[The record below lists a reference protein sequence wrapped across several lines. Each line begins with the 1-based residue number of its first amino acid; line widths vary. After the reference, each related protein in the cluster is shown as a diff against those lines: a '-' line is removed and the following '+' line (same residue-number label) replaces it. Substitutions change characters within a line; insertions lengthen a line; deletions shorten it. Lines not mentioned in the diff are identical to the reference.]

1 MTVDLQ
7 YIFVPKS
14 QVWNEDHTILTWL
27 LCVFWWRVP
36 MPFAWCLWGFDI
48 LVLDSSKSRTPQL
61 GTDRS
66 WYRARSSGICWYTY
80 IDEMLDIYFLS
91 DWWSDEKSQRTH
103 LKLYGNRMNV
113 QAWCLS
119 KIACTYHTSWSR
131 LCTCVEDGW
140 EKGNTPFMNLSLL
153 YLDNMRTC
161 LY

>member
-1 MTVDLQ
+1 MCYEIFTVFKEMTVDLQ

-36 MPFAWCLWGFDI
+36 MPFIWCLWGFDI

-80 IDEMLDIYFLS
+80 IDEMLDIYLLS

-113 QAWCLS
+113 QVWCLS
-119 KIACTYHTSWSR
+119 KA
-131 LCTCVEDGW
+131 
-140 EKGNTPFMNLSLL
+140 MNILFLVRFGHFFTL
-153 YLDNMRTC
+153 YV
-161 LY
+161 YAIPY